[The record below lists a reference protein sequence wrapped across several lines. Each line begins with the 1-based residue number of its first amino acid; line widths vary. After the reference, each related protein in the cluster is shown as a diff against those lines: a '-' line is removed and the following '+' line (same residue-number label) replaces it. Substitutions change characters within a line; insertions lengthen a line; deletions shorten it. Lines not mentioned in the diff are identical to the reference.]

1 MLFAALRIESRLT
14 TAYLPFTT
22 PSGPLR
28 CGYAR
33 FKYSLGFRVIRLYN
47 IFAGRLISVGV
58 HKIR

>member
-1 MLFAALRIESRLT
+1 MLFAALRIESRLA

-22 PSGPLR
+22 RSGPPR
-28 CGYAR
+28 CEYVQ

-47 IFAGRLISVGV
+47 VFAGRLICVGV

>member
-1 MLFAALRIESRLT
+1 MLFAALGIESRLT
-14 TAYLPFTT
+14 TAYLPLITR
-22 PSGPLR
+22 SGPLR

-47 IFAGRLISVGV
+47 VLAGRLICVGV